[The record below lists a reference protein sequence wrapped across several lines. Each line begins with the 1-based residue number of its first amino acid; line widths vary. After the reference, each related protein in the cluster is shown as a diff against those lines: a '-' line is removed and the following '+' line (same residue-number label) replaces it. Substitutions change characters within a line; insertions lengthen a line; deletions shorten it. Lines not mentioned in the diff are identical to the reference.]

1 MTAAILALATTFA
14 SLPSF
19 SNQLPGVIRIGA
31 ILTGWYLRNM
41 GQTLRVGME
50 LNEQCTTPR
59 YGEEHLSKGVCQR
72 TKPSNNHRGQYRYT
86 LPHYV
91 NGPTTVIG
99 ASLATI
105 PLRLTNGTGAGG
117 DNNGDLG
124 HVPSWSLLG
133 VKALAIPPSN
143 LLSSICQR

>member
-1 MTAAILALATTFA
+1 MTAAILALVTTFA
-14 SLPSF
+14 SLPSL

-59 YGEEHLSKGVCQR
+59 YGEEHLSKEVCQR
-72 TKPSNNHRGQYRYT
+72 TKPSNNHRGQYRYI

-99 ASLATI
+99 LLWRQSLCALQMGPARVEITMEI
-105 PLRLTNGTGAGG
+105 WVTFP
-117 DNNGDLG
+117 
-124 HVPSWSLLG
+124 HG
-133 VKALAIPPSN
+133 V
-143 LLSSICQR
+143 SSG